1 MSRVEHYVL
10 WGAIVLIVLELRQ
23 ILISVNYL
31 REEVE
36 EFRQY
41 MMGEKIDTDSN

>member
-1 MSRVEHYVL
+1 MSRLEHYLL
-10 WGAIVLIVLELRQ
+10 WGVIVLIVLELRQ

-36 EFRQY
+36 EFRQSI
-41 MMGEKIDTDSN
+41 MGEKTDRNLN

>member
-1 MSRVEHYVL
+1 MTTLQLYITWGMLSGILLALVFLNKAVE
-10 WGAIVLIVLELRQ
+10 
-23 ILISVNYL
+23 YL

-41 MMGEKIDTDSN
+41 MMGEKVRDSD